1 MSSAA
6 AASDAASADPVA
18 PVAGTADVTVHATGE
33 PAAHVVRIRGEALL
47 EMPEDL
53 YIPPDA
59 LEIFLDTFQGPL
71 DLLLYLIRKANID
84 ILDIPM
90 ARLTLQYLEYVELM
104 RRRNLEL
111 AAEYLLMA
119 ALLMEIKSRMLLPRP
134 RVVAEDEED
143 PRAELVRRL
152 MEYETIKLAAHKLDS
167 LPVVGRDFLTVQ
179 VWIEH
184 AAAQRLPHVRTRD
197 LIAAWQSLLMR
208 AKVSQHHRVTREE
221 LSVREFMSS
230 ILRRLHDAKFAE
242 FTSLF
247 DVSKGVAVVVVSF
260 LAVLELVRESLIEV
274 TQSEPYAPIYV
285 KLAHAESE

>member
-1 MSSAA
+1 M
-6 AASDAASADPVA
+6 
-18 PVAGTADVTVHATGE
+18 
-33 PAAHVVRIRGEALL
+33 L
-47 EMPEDL
+47 ELPPDL

-59 LEIFLDTFQGPL
+59 LEVFLDTFEGPL

-84 ILDIPM
+84 VLDIPM
-90 ARLTLQYLEYVELM
+90 ARLTQQYLEYVELM

-134 RVVAEDEED
+134 RALREDEED

-152 MEYETIKLAAHKLDS
+152 MEYESIKLAAHKLDA
-167 LPVVGRDFLTVQ
+167 LPVLGRDFLTLE
-179 VWIEH
+179 VWVEQ
-184 AAAQRLPHVRTRD
+184 AAVQRLPQVRTQD
-197 LIAAWQSLLMR
+197 LIVAWQSLLMQAR
-208 AKVSQHHRVTREE
+208 VTRHHKVTREE

-230 ILRRLHDAKFAE
+230 ILRRLQGSQFTE
-242 FTSLF
+242 FTALF

-260 LAVLELVRESLIEV
+260 LALLELVRESLIEV

>member
-1 MSSAA
+1 MISAA
-6 AASDAASADPVA
+6 AANDAPPDPVPGA
-18 PVAGTADVTVHATGE
+18 SNFPVSPAG
-33 PAAHVVRIRGEALL
+33 AHVARVRGEALL
-47 EMPEDL
+47 EMPLDL

-59 LEIFLDTFQGPL
+59 LEVFLDTFEGPL

-90 ARLTLQYLEYVELM
+90 AQLTLQYLEYVELM

-134 RVVAEDEED
+134 RALRDDEED

-152 MEYETIKLAAHKLDS
+152 MEYENIKLAAHKLDA
-167 LPVVGRDFLTVQ
+167 LPLLGRDFLALE
-179 VWIEH
+179 VWIEQV
-184 AAAQRLPHVRTRD
+184 AGQRLPQVRTQD

-208 AKVSQHHRVTREE
+208 ARMTQHHKVTREE

-230 ILRRLHDAKFAE
+230 ILRRLQGGQ
-242 FTSLF
+242 FTDFNSLF
-247 DVSKGVAVVVVSF
+247 EPGKGVAVVVVSF
-260 LAVLELVRESLIEV
+260 LALLELVRESLIEV
-274 TQSEPYAPIYV
+274 TQSEPYAPIYL
-285 KLAHAESE
+285 KLAHAQSE

>member
-1 MSSAA
+1 VIEIVAANDAPPYPAA
-6 AASDAASADPVA
+6 AASDLPPSAVAAAGARVA
-18 PVAGTADVTVHATGE
+18 TV
-33 PAAHVVRIRGEALL
+33 RGEALL
-47 EMPEDL
+47 EMPPDL

-59 LEIFLDTFQGPL
+59 LEVFLDTFEGPL

-90 ARLTLQYLEYVELM
+90 ARLTEQYLEYVELM

-134 RVVAEDEED
+134 RALREEEAD

-152 MEYETIKLAAHKLDS
+152 MEYENMKLAAHKLDA
-167 LPVVGRDFLTVQ
+167 LPLLGRDFLTVE
-179 VWIEH
+179 VWIEQ
-184 AAAQRLPHVRTRD
+184 AAVQRLPQVRTED
-197 LIAAWQSLLMR
+197 LIAAWQSLLMHAR
-208 AKVSQHHRVTREE
+208 MTQHHKVTREE
-221 LSVREFMSS
+221 LSVREFMSA
-230 ILRRLHDAKFAE
+230 ILRRLQGGQFAD

-247 DVSKGVAVVVVSF
+247 EVSKGVAVIVVSF
-260 LAVLELVRESLIEV
+260 LALLELVRESLIEV

>member
-1 MSSAA
+1 VTNAA
-6 AASDAASADPVA
+6 ANDAPPDPVA
-18 PVAGTADVTVHATGE
+18 DATDLPQVAAEGARVAT
-33 PAAHVVRIRGEALL
+33 IRGEALL
-47 EMPEDL
+47 ELPQDL

-59 LEIFLDTFQGPL
+59 LEVFFDTFEGPL

-90 ARLTLQYLEYVELM
+90 ARLTEQYLEYVELM

-134 RVVAEDEED
+134 RAVREEEED

-152 MEYETIKLAAHKLDS
+152 MEYESMKLAAHKLDA
-167 LPVVGRDFLTVQ
+167 LPVLGRDFLSVE
-179 VWIEH
+179 VWIEQ
-184 AAAQRLPHVRTRD
+184 AAVQRLPQVNPQD
-197 LIAAWQSLLMR
+197 LIVAWQSLLMR
-208 AKVSQHHRVTREE
+208 ARVTQHHKVSREE
-221 LSVREFMSS
+221 LSVREFMSAM
-230 ILRRLHDAKFAE
+230 LRRLQGGQFAN
-242 FTSLF
+242 FNSLF

-260 LAVLELVRESLIEV
+260 LALLEMVRESLIEV

>member
-1 MSSAA
+1 VIDAA
-6 AASDAASADPVA
+6 AASDAPLDPVPGA
-18 PVAGTADVTVHATGE
+18 PHFSGPIAGARVATV
-33 PAAHVVRIRGEALL
+33 RGEAML
-47 EMPEDL
+47 EMPLDL

-59 LEIFLDTFQGPL
+59 LEVFLDTFEGPL

-90 ARLTLQYLEYVELM
+90 ARLTQQYLEYVELM

-134 RVVAEDEED
+134 RALRDDEED

-152 MEYETIKLAAHKLDS
+152 MEYESIKLAAYKLDA
-167 LPVVGRDFLTVQ
+167 LPVLGRDFLTVE
-179 VWIEH
+179 VWIEQV
-184 AAAQRLPHVRTRD
+184 AVQRLPQVRTED
-197 LIAAWQSLLMR
+197 LMVAWQSLLMR
-208 AKVSQHHRVTREE
+208 ARVTRHHKVTREE

-230 ILRRLHDAKFAE
+230 ILRRLQGSQFTE
-242 FTSLF
+242 FTALF

-260 LAVLELVRESLIEV
+260 LAMLELVRESLIEV